1 MIFRSNVKVNIGLK
15 VIGIRSDGYHNI
27 STIFQELDCGDILK
41 IHNKNTGFE
50 LSSNLD
56 SVPLNKKNTC
66 YRAYRIIK
74 DLFPSAIKGL
84 SVHIAKQIPPGTGLG
99 AGSSNGATLLKAIKK
114 IYNLNISNTELEKLS
129 SQFSADAPF
138 FINGKTQKGSGK
150 GDVLENISRPF
161 EGKFLMVLPNFSIST
176 KWAFDKL
183 KNQLKKIDNDN
194 SFESVFYTKKSIN
207 SVKFFENDFERI
219 VIPTYPEIGKIKTGL
234 TEFGAIFSS
243 LSGTGSTV
251 FGVFNDETS
260 AKEAELFFRNKYQ
273 TYLTNPI

>member
-1 MIFRSNVKVNIGLK
+1 MIFKSNVKVNIGLK
-15 VIGIRSDGYHNI
+15 IVGIRSDGYHNI
-27 STIFQELDCGDILK
+27 STIFQELDCGDVLK
-41 IHNKNTGFE
+41 IHNLNSGFE

-56 SVPLNKKNTC
+56 SVPLDRNNTC
-66 YRAYRIIK
+66 YKAYRIIK
-74 DLFPSAIKGL
+74 DLFPNVIEGL

-114 IYNLNISNTELEKLS
+114 IYNLNIKNVELEKLS

-138 FINGKTQKGSGK
+138 FINGKTQKGLGK

-161 EGKFLMVLPNFSIST
+161 DGKFLLVLPNFTIST

-183 KNQLKKIDNDN
+183 KNQLKKIDNN
-194 SFESVFYTKKSIN
+194 NNFKNVIVKNKPIYN
-207 SVKFFENDFERI
+207 VKFFENDFERI
-219 VIPTYPEIGKIKTGL
+219 VIPTYPEIRKIKNSL

>member
-1 MIFRSNVKVNIGLK
+1 MIFKSNVKVNIGLK
-15 VIGIRSDGYHNI
+15 IVGIRNDGYHNI
-27 STIFQELDCGDILK
+27 STIFQELDCGDVLK
-41 IHNKNTGFE
+41 IHNLNSGFE

-56 SVPLNKKNTC
+56 SVPLDRNNTC
-66 YRAYRIIK
+66 YKAYRIIK
-74 DLFPSAIKGL
+74 DLFPNVIEGL

-114 IYNLNISNTELEKLS
+114 IYNLKINNAELEKIS

-161 EGKFLMVLPNFSIST
+161 DGKFLIVLPNFAIST

-183 KNQLKKIDNDN
+183 KNQLKRIDNDN
-194 SFESVFYTKKSIN
+194 SFRSVFNKNKPVN
-207 SVKFFENDFERI
+207 NVKFFENDFERI
-219 VIPTYPEIGKIKTGL
+219 VIPTYPEIGKIKNIL
-234 TEFGAIFSS
+234 IEFGAIFSS

>member
-15 VIGIRSDGYHNI
+15 VVGIRSDGYHNI
-27 STIFQELDCGDILK
+27 LTIFQEMDCGDILK
-41 IHNKNTGFE
+41 IQNINSGFE

-56 SVPLNKKNTC
+56 SIPLDKNNTC

-74 DLFPSAIKGL
+74 DLFPNVIKGL
-84 SVHIAKQIPPGTGLG
+84 SVHIAKKIPPGTGLG

-114 IYNLNISNTELEKLS
+114 IYNLNINNNDLEKLS

-150 GDVLENISRPF
+150 GNILENISRPF
-161 EGKFLMVLPNFSIST
+161 DGKFLMVIPNFSIST

-194 SFESVFYTKKSIN
+194 ILGCVFDKEKHIN
-207 SVKFFENDFERI
+207 NVKFFENDFERI
-219 VIPTYPEIGKIKTGL
+219 VIPTYPEIGKIKNSL
-234 TEFGAIFSS
+234 IKFGAIFSS